1 MGEQKTGQE
10 LTGAGAPVGA
20 QAGVGGDVQPAAGA
34 GQSQPI
40 AQPAP
45 AIAGVQGAP
54 AATGAQPA
62 AGAAQAGAPEQKKPV
77 DLSQFDEFKKF
88 QSDRDRREAQL
99 RREMDALRL
108 QVEAQQQRQE
118 EQQRRADELAVKD
131 LDPEERAEYY
141 RQQAVNLQQ
150 QQQQT
155 LLRQEEQRRIAESV
169 YADLQ
174 ELGISPDDPGLN
186 WPQEQTWETAK
197 EIVTQAAKLAALRA
211 RTVATETTTQ
221 AAQVAREA
229 GQQALVQA
237 GVSKV
242 AGVGGAAPGLR
253 EEFEQR
259 KKALVGTGQGAA
271 YLALK
276 REFRKKGLDV

>member
-77 DLSQFDEFKKF
+77 DLSQYEEFRKF
-88 QSDRDRREAQL
+88 QADRDRREAGL
-99 RREMDALRL
+99 RKELEL
-108 QVEAQQQRQE
+108 VKQRQE

-131 LDPEERAEYY
+131 LDPEEQAEYY